1 MEVPAKG
8 KTRIDS
14 MRRND
19 NYLLFV
25 LGLIALA
32 IVLDNLALIVGTV
45 LAIAS
50 IVAIVGVVVVLLYL
64 LFRR

>member
-1 MEVPAKG
+1 
-8 KTRIDS
+8 

-32 IVLDNLALIVGTV
+32 IVLDNLALIVGTA

-50 IVAIVGVVVVLLYL
+50 IVAIVGVVGVLLYL
-64 LFRR
+64 VLRQQ